1 MCQLQNKQQKYRN
14 DWGGELLR
22 VNEQVSKNRY
32 QSTFPELTIHKR
44 SMDNYDD
51 SSAENRLTLDGS
63 TLDVAEDSGS
73 SSFSS
78 SSSDIMSSSVIEGK
92 CCEEHLSLTK
102 EMAVRL
108 LKEYVKNL
116 KDFSAMMRERQ
127 STTVRDISTSP
138 IHSPTLDSSDKHNCT
153 KKRDLQNIDNTSFRQ
168 RPSSIFGMS
177 NLYHSAYVNDQQF
190 RPHTP
195 TSIES
200 STDRIIDIPL
210 ASTKKHFFPVSRL
223 LNADTYSYRP
233 NISKTMTSDKF
244 YSTVAK
250 KQPTFTNYD
259 IDSDDSGQRT
269 PINSEPR
276 LHNPVLRSEKH
287 YQLEKDCGFP
297 VPILLSTQPL
307 LQTTD
312 NEEAFGVLKQH
323 SQEKPGKITML
334 PPQPEIIRSERLHK
348 PNILILEDKPDQ
360 EFSNNEMQA
369 ETTLWSPK
377 NSTHVRAS
385 SDTSKIDS
393 LRRKSPSPS
402 YPSPNISSENS
413 VRPSPPIPT
422 YHSSPTPQMKLYHSG
437 TLRSSS
443 VHRMPSNSQTET
455 LWISSSNDIQQNKSH
470 RSLVKSLSGTPL
482 SGISSNLDSV
492 SPDIASS
499 FSQVGHSDDSINHLT
514 VNSKQTTRN
523 EGNKPSPND
532 SRSVLKDFKQ
542 SSDWSNTLCSQ
553 KNDITFADCS
563 MPSFLSPLQHTS
575 THVTKINQQPRWSLN
590 PRNPVNIN
598 LNAEQNGSLNYNGQ
612 SSDKTHSE
620 SAAPSV
626 SILGEYPVTNK
637 SNRNEPIRRIEEIS
651 TPSRRTRACSVIE
664 DALLSSSRLPRK
676 YEFQLASDQVSP
688 NTLPQVYT
696 TKKNHDITSQP
707 TSDNSYPNKSDIST
721 QTDDFYSNSWT
732 DESLDSPNCK
742 EPEASI
748 EAELSSSENEPSLQ
762 TWPLSLQSIVRPVDP
777 ESISPDSIENNH
789 LSSVNMQIQTGKSSC
804 MLIPTKDNEY
814 KIQPSLAYQK
824 EPWRRHS
831 LRVTPSEPAFPSAT
845 QRIVDN
851 VSEKP
856 PQRLP
861 SSRKPRTTSRLSVGN
876 PNEVDAPRCRS
887 VHFSSDVLVAH
898 TGSGPEPLLLS
909 SAPLKESASDDDDL
923 HVSDIF
929 EKKPS
934 HLTRLS
940 IDCGQDV
947 QSFLKPLNTR
957 TRISKPTAPL
967 PYRRQFAFNT
977 ENNFDF

>member
-1 MCQLQNKQQKYRN
+1 MSSDKNHFKISKCVNYRTNNKNTGN

-168 RPSSIFGMS
+168 RPSSVFGMS

-323 SQEKPGKITML
+323 SQEKSGKITML

-532 SRSVLKDFKQ
+532 SRSVLK
-542 SSDWSNTLCSQ
+542 
-553 KNDITFADCS
+553 
-563 MPSFLSPLQHTS
+563 
-575 THVTKINQQPRWSLN
+575 
-590 PRNPVNIN
+590 
-598 LNAEQNGSLNYNGQ
+598 
-612 SSDKTHSE
+612 
-620 SAAPSV
+620 
-626 SILGEYPVTNK
+626 
-637 SNRNEPIRRIEEIS
+637 PIRRIEEIS

-721 QTDDFYSNSWT
+721 QTDDFYFNSWT
-732 DESLDSPNCK
+732 AESLDSPNCK

-923 HVSDIF
+923 HVSNIF

>member
-532 SRSVLKDFKQ
+532 SRSVLK
-542 SSDWSNTLCSQ
+542 
-553 KNDITFADCS
+553 
-563 MPSFLSPLQHTS
+563 
-575 THVTKINQQPRWSLN
+575 
-590 PRNPVNIN
+590 
-598 LNAEQNGSLNYNGQ
+598 
-612 SSDKTHSE
+612 
-620 SAAPSV
+620 
-626 SILGEYPVTNK
+626 
-637 SNRNEPIRRIEEIS
+637 PIRRIEEIS